1 MADLNPLFER
11 LPRDYSNSFK
21 LELSEAL
28 KTLNSSNHGRRR
40 RGQNVLS
47 GDGGVKFLKVR
58 HIGIE
63 QDDIY
68 RLRGILIYQGI
79 EVPSREADIFL
90 AP

>member
-1 MADLNPLFER
+1 MADLNTLFER

-28 KTLNSSNHGRRR
+28 KTLNSSNHGRR
-40 RGQNVLS
+40 GQHVLF

-58 HIGIE
+58 HIGG
-63 QDDIY
+63 DDIY
-68 RLRGILIYQGI
+68 TLQGIRIYQGS
-79 EVPSREADIFL
+79 EVPLREADIFV